1 VNWSYALHAARPC
14 PAASSTS
21 VYQIWLRHT
30 YRAARGIR
38 SAIMRRRGAGVPR
51 PAMVRAHR
59 FGFRDPDYDR
69 ADAEFVKTP
78 NELRG
83 RAYIC
88 AAECRHGSCPHSG
101 RALRRCGD
109 RRKGTTT
116 PTTKLPS
123 ATCEV
128 HGNARNALPPTGSAR
143 GCLTTSSL
151 LSRRVQ
157 IAASSL
163 R

>member
-21 VYQIWLRHT
+21 VYQIWLRHPYST
-30 YRAARGIR
+30 ARVHR
-38 SAIMRRRGAGVPR
+38 VRDHARRGAGVPR

-59 FGFRDPDYDR
+59 FGSRDPDSD
-69 ADAEFVKTP
+69 

-83 RAYIC
+83 RVSIC
-88 AAECRHGSCPHSG
+88 AAQCRHGSCPGSG

-116 PTTKLPS
+116 PTAFLRAIPVNF
-123 ATCEV
+123 A
-128 HGNARNALPPTGSAR
+128 GGARQLSLSLCFPRTWLRQRAR
-143 GCLTTSSL
+143 GDLDSPRQQRTGRQATYGAAG
-151 LSRRVQ
+151 RR
-157 IAASSL
+157 
-163 R
+163 